1 MAPPKVTAVRK
12 GEPLSL
18 PAADFGYARKEAP
31 ADGLY
36 FETDEVA
43 FFVSAV
49 DLRNE
54 LHKIAR
60 LPPVEPPRSPPPPSS
75 PPPLES
81 VP

>member
-1 MAPPKVTAVRK
+1 MAPPKVTPVRQ
-12 GEPLSL
+12 GTPLTM
-18 PAADFGYARKEAP
+18 PAEDFGFIHREAP

-36 FETDEVA
+36 FETADTA

-60 LPPVEPPRSPPPPSS
+60 LPPVTPPGPPPSS